1 MSGLVE
7 LAVDAMTSALT
18 PALDQTWEVPAG
30 DVAWSC
36 RATAAHVADDPFSYA
51 SQVIAQPDSGYLPIE
66 AVIDSRASNAEVL
79 RAVEMCGRLLSNAVD
94 SAGPDARAWHP
105 YGTSDPDGFA
115 AMGVVEVLVH
125 AYDIAKGLELDWR
138 PPSTLCAPGVRRLFP
153 GRPRE
158 TPHRS
163 CFTSPAVKR
172 WPPRRGSR
180 TGPGTR
186 PCAATRRQTQPDPP
200 R

>member
-36 RATAAHVADDPFSYA
+36 RATAAHVADDLFSYA

-94 SAGPDARAWHP
+94 SAGPEVRAWHP

-138 PPSTLCAPGVRRLFP
+138 PPSTLCTPAVRRLFP
-153 GRPRE
+153 GAPEGDASQVLLHLTGRQALAGRE
-158 TPHRS
+158 RLTDWSWDSSVRS
-163 CFTSPAVKR
+163 DSEANST
-172 WPPRRGSR
+172 
-180 TGPGTR
+180 
-186 PCAATRRQTQPDPP
+186 
-200 R
+200 